1 MILRF
6 LAYLI
11 INYWVLFIINSL
23 LQTITLMSVISIST
37 VKILLINIFNFELIS
52 ILRFLAYLIINYWV
66 LFIINSLLQT
76 ITLMS
81 VISISMVLCLLILNY
96 SLNIARLKLLIMPIH
111 HSQVQY
117 LIALIIIIIVVI
129 INLWKINGQ
138 TLEASSIYS
147 LPVFLAFLWAN
158 QTMMSGWFLYF
169 LEIIILI
176 FTALLSAQG

>member
-6 LAYLI
+6 LIYLI
-11 INYWVLFIINSL
+11 ISYWVLFIINSL
-23 LQTITLMSVISIST
+23 LQTITLSVISIST
-37 VKILLINIFNFELIS
+37 
-52 ILRFLAYLIINYWV
+52 
-66 LFIINSLLQT
+66 
-76 ITLMS
+76 
-81 VISISMVLCLLILNY
+81 VLCLLILNY

-111 HSQVQY
+111 QSQVQD
-117 LIALIIIIIVVI
+117 LIVLLLIIIIIIIIVI

-147 LPVFLAFLWAN
+147 FPFFLAFLWAN

-176 FTALLSAQG
+176 FTALLPAQG